1 MNTKRLVNVKYDCTS
16 AAKTAL
22 VMSKSTCIKILL
34 LVFGGVCLCV
44 CRVLTVLCL
53 RFEGC
58 VLCVGGLTVKC
69 ASVPTCLWF
78 Q

>member
-44 CRVLTVLCL
+44 QGFNCFVSAV
-53 RFEGC
+53 
-58 VLCVGGLTVKC
+58 
-69 ASVPTCLWF
+69 
-78 Q
+78 